1 MSNKKGFFGDVW
13 DGFRSLPIA
22 AQVLITALLALIV
35 WRVISA
41 IMANIE
47 TRKLDA
53 QISKEQN
60 TLIASGEKLSYPV
73 SNYKTFADQLYGAMN
88 GFGSTHTYTVAEVMN
103 KMNNNLDV
111 LELNKAYGK
120 RDLKWLGFS
129 YSYDLSGA
137 LRSELGT
144 DIEGINK
151 ILSNKGIVYQ
161 Y

>member
-1 MSNKKGFFGDVW
+1 MAEKNGFFKDIWG
-13 DGFRSLPIA
+13 GFRSLPIA
-22 AQVLITALLALIV
+22 AQVIITALVVLII
-35 WRVISA
+35 WRIISA
-41 IMANIE
+41 IMAAAE
-47 TRKLDA
+47 TRALDA

-60 TLIASGEKLSYPV
+60 TLIASGEKLTFPV
-73 SNYKTFADQLYGAMN
+73 SNYKTFADQLYNAMN
-88 GFGSTHTYTVAEVMN
+88 GFGTTQTYTIAEVMN
-103 KMNNNLDV
+103 KMLNNLDV

-144 DIEGINK
+144 DINGINK
-151 ILSNKGIVYQ
+151 ILSDKGIVYQ